1 MKNILLV
8 LLFFLL
14 LNFDLKAEIIK
25 DVKLENNKRVSKES
39 ILAFGNITLG
49 KDYSETEINKILVD
63 LYDTKF
69 FSDVKLKIVNN
80 ILIITVKERKIIQ
93 TVFIEGIKS
102 KENTENILKKLT
114 LKDKSPFDKFTAEQD
129 LIKIKN
135 ALSRSGYYFA
145 KVDVKIKENKND
157 TVDLIY
163 NIDTGEKALI
173 QKIKF
178 TGDKFYKN
186 KKLRSVIVSEE
197 SKFWKFISNK
207 KYLDINRIS
216 LDKRLLKNFY
226 LNKGYYNV
234 EIESSSA
241 VFNDNFFE
249 LIYNINSGEKYYI
262 NNAKLELPID
272 FNSKDF
278 SKVNKSI
285 QKLKD
290 EKYSLNQINKV
301 INEIDKISVARLY
314 DFLDATIEIDEIEN
328 NKLNLTF
335 TVLESEKFF
344 VNKINI
350 FGNSV
355 TEERVI
361 RDMLEVDE
369 GDPFNKLLH
378 AKSLNNLKA
387 LRIFADVKGEVISK
401 ENSQQKDIKI
411 TVEEKPTGEILAS
424 AGVGNDGGT
433 IGFSVSEKNFLGRG
447 QRAKFSLSLSDKR
460 QNFSAGLTQPYLFN
474 RNLTELKKIIL

>member
-145 KVDVKIKENKND
+145 KVDVTVKENNND
-157 TVDLIY
+157 TLNLIY
-163 NIDTGEKALI
+163 NIETGEKALI
-173 QKIKF
+173 KNIKF
-178 TGDKFYKN
+178 TGDKFFKDR
-186 KKLRSVIVSEE
+186 KLRNVIVSEE

-262 NNAKLELPID
+262 NNYTPSNYRRWKRNIILPIALL
-272 FNSKDF
+272 F
-278 SKVNKSI
+278 
-285 QKLKD
+285 
-290 EKYSLNQINKV
+290 
-301 INEIDKISVARLY
+301 
-314 DFLDATIEIDEIEN
+314 
-328 NKLNLTF
+328 
-335 TVLESEKFF
+335 
-344 VNKINI
+344 I
-350 FGNSV
+350 F
-355 TEERVI
+355 
-361 RDMLEVDE
+361 
-369 GDPFNKLLH
+369 
-378 AKSLNNLKA
+378 
-387 LRIFADVKGEVISK
+387 
-401 ENSQQKDIKI
+401 
-411 TVEEKPTGEILAS
+411 
-424 AGVGNDGGT
+424 
-433 IGFSVSEKNFLGRG
+433 
-447 QRAKFSLSLSDKR
+447 
-460 QNFSAGLTQPYLFN
+460 
-474 RNLTELKKIIL
+474 

>member
-1 MKNILLV
+1 M
-8 LLFFLL
+8 
-14 LNFDLKAEIIK
+14 
-25 DVKLENNKRVSKES
+25 
-39 ILAFGNITLG
+39 
-49 KDYSETEINKILVD
+49 
-63 LYDTKF
+63 
-69 FSDVKLKIVNN
+69 
-80 ILIITVKERKIIQ
+80 
-93 TVFIEGIKS
+93 
-102 KENTENILKKLT
+102 
-114 LKDKSPFDKFTAEQD
+114 
-129 LIKIKN
+129 
-135 ALSRSGYYFA
+135 
-145 KVDVKIKENKND
+145 
-157 TVDLIY
+157 
-163 NIDTGEKALI
+163 
-173 QKIKF
+173 
-178 TGDKFYKN
+178 
-186 KKLRSVIVSEE
+186 
-197 SKFWKFISNK
+197 
-207 KYLDINRIS
+207 
-216 LDKRLLKNFY
+216 LKNFY

-361 RDMLEVDE
+361 RNQLEVDE

-387 LRIFADVKGEVISK
+387 LRIFADVKG
-401 ENSQQKDIKI
+401 
-411 TVEEKPTGEILAS
+411 
-424 AGVGNDGGT
+424 GN
-433 IGFSVSEKNFLGRG
+433 F
-447 QRAKFSLSLSDKR
+447 QRKFTTKR
-460 QNFSAGLTQPYLFN
+460 Y
-474 RNLTELKKIIL
+474 